1 MLSKDQ
7 TVAKATNGTLLNTTS
22 EITKITGLTH
32 TLLEEK
38 VLSAIRIWNP

>member
-22 EITKITGLTH
+22 EITKNTH
-32 TLLEEK
+32 TLRRKGSISNTYLEP
-38 VLSAIRIWNP
+38 L